1 MENKIYTF
9 NVDGKNFF
17 VSTEEINAIYDRQY
31 GLTEKDIEKYAAR
44 YVAQLKNYRECP
56 KWLDKELVLR
66 LIGEERLMK
75 NGEADGF
82 KLQLTFAW
90 YVELK
95 KENLNPFKY
104 TINAYCLDNI
114 QTFARRYPTIQAAL
128 LHCLNGFNEN
138 TSISNRYKSIE
149 HYLCSDFQ
157 QQWS

>member
-9 NVDGKNFF
+9 NLDGKNFF
-17 VSTEEINAIYDRQY
+17 VSTEEINAIYGRQY

-56 KWLDKELVLR
+56 RWLNKELVLR
-66 LIGEERLMK
+66 LIEEERLMK
-75 NGEADGF
+75 NGESDGF

-95 KENLNPFKY
+95 KENLDPFKY

-157 QQWS
+157 QQ

>member
-17 VSTEEINAIYDRQY
+17 VSTEEINAIYGRQY

-44 YVAQLKNYRECP
+44 YVAQLKNYQECP

-90 YVELK
+90 YVELRK
-95 KENLNPFKY
+95 K
-104 TINAYCLDNI
+104 TSIRSSI
-114 QTFARRYPTIQAAL
+114 QSTHIVWIIYKLSHADTRQYK
-128 LHCLNGFNEN
+128 LHCF
-138 TSISNRYKSIE
+138 IV
-149 HYLCSDFQ
+149 
-157 QQWS
+157 